1 MGMFC
6 KHCGVKLEEDTV
18 VCGICGKK
26 VKEEINVDD
35 IKDKININI
44 NNANQNNVGVGRTCN
59 KWVTFWLALFIG
71 GIGGH
76 KLYEGKIGM
85 FFLYLFFCWTGIP
98 VFVAV
103 IDIIVVLCKPHYY
116 TV

>member
-1 MGMFC
+1 MFC

-26 VKEEINVDD
+26 VKEEISVDD

-44 NNANQNNVGVGRTCN
+44 NNVNQNNVGVGRTCN
-59 KWVTFWLALFIG
+59 KWVTFWLALFTG

-76 KLYEGKIGM
+76 KLYEG
-85 FFLYLFFCWTGIP
+85 
-98 VFVAV
+98 
-103 IDIIVVLCKPHYY
+103 
-116 TV
+116 